1 MNKHNME
8 KNMRSVIGVIVC
20 TTLLIG
26 CGSTNNN
33 KSGLRDVATNLEG
46 QLKIAKERNNV
57 LQDENR
63 VLKLKVNKLSGVVSV
78 LDTEKN
84 SRVKE
89 SSLLRNQVRK
99 FVQREITGL
108 KSFLVE
114 GGLLDY
120 IGGELVQRSN
130 VEDSPMTIVDLN
142 NRINSSGILTSI
154 GAYVVKPSTVKVKIL
169 RYIESKLVV
178 VWESSA
184 IKMNL
189 VGPNRH
195 QFANSVSVEKGDVVA
210 YEFHKN
216 VGVGFSEGTAD
227 SRYSKK
233 MLILGDSIHV
243 NALLGAKSK
252 RAYSIGVYGLLNQ

>member
-1 MNKHNME
+1 ME
-8 KNMRSVIGVIVC
+8 KNMRSVISVIVC
-20 TTLLIG
+20 TSLLVG
-26 CGSTNNN
+26 CGSTTN

-46 QLKIAKERNNV
+46 QLKVAKEQNNV
-57 LQDENR
+57 LLDENR
-63 VLKLKVNKLSGVVSV
+63 VLKLKINQLSGVVSV
-78 LDTEKN
+78 LDTEKT

-99 FVQREITGL
+99 FVQREITGM

-120 IGGELVQRSN
+120 IGGELVQRKS
-130 VEDSPMTIVDLN
+130 VEDTPMTIVDLN
-142 NRINSSGILTSI
+142 NRINSSGVLTSI
-154 GAYVVKPSTVKVKIL
+154 GAYVVKPSTVKVKVL

-178 VWESSA
+178 VWESSP
-184 IKMNL
+184 IRMNL

-195 QFANSVSVEKGDVVA
+195 QFVDSVSVEKGDVIA
-210 YEFHKN
+210 YEFNKN

-233 MLILGDSIHV
+233 PLMLGDSIHV
-243 NALLGAKSK
+243 NALLGAKKK